1 MAQATRQRTELK
13 VTPREVL
20 GKKVRALR
28 REGLTPANIYGP
40 KVESTAVQVLTEEL
54 RHVIK
59 TAGRND
65 IVYLRLDGDEPRPT
79 FVRDIQQNPVT
90 DAILHVDFFQI
101 SLRDKVRADVPIHL
115 VGLSPA
121 VDTFGGILMHGL
133 DHVAVEAL
141 PTEVPSFLE
150 LDVSPLVE
158 LNQALHVSDLELPED
173 VTLLTDAEQVVAKV
187 APPAVEP
194 EPEVEEEEEAAEGE
208 AAEEEGAE
216 EGAGEPAA
224 ETEESE

>member
-40 KVESTAVQVLTEEL
+40 KIESTAVQVLTEEL
-54 RHVIK
+54 RQVLK

-133 DHVAVEAL
+133 DHVTVEAL

-150 LDVSPLVE
+150 LDVSSLIE
-158 LNQALHVSDLELPED
+158 INQALHVADLELPEE

-194 EPEVEEEEEAAEGE
+194 EPEVEEEEEAVEGE
-208 AAEEEGAE
+208 AAEEEGLVE
-216 EGAGEPAA
+216 DAGEAAA
-224 ETEESE
+224 ETQESE